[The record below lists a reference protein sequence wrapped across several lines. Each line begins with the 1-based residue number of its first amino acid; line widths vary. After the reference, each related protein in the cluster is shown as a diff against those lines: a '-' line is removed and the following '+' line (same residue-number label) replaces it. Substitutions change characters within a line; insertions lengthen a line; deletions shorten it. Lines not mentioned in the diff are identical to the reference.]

1 MTQQE
6 ILQNLMDECVRCC
19 GVKVG
24 IERLEEIY
32 SHEKKFH
39 ETYGKTTEDPYF
51 AMAICNDG
59 ALRSFVTLPWY
70 IIKLHKPYAYVYLSE
85 LGKFIKNLSNE
96 NHHHPHGLVA

>member
-1 MTQQE
+1 
-6 ILQNLMDECVRCC
+6 MDSGKFATVSPDIASFVIKSC
-19 GVKVG
+19 
-24 IERLEEIY
+24 LELRN
-32 SHEKKFH
+32 EKKFH